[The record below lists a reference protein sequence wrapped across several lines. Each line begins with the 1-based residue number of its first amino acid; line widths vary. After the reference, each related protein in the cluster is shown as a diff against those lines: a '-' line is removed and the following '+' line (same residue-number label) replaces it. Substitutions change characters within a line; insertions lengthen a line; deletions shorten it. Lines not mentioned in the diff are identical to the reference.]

1 MTPIPII
8 DAVTESGGI
17 SQLANKLGVARTTIY
32 AWLKK
37 GAMPEIYQYA
47 YIAKRPRKGRV

>member
-37 GAMPEIYQYA
+37 GAMPDIYQYA
-47 YIAKRPRKGRV
+47 YIAKRPRKRG